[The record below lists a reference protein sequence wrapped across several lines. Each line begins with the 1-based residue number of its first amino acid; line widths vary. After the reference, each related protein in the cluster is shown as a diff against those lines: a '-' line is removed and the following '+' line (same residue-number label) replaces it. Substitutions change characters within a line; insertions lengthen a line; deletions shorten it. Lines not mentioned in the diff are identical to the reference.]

1 MKIKDIEKY
10 IRKHTNAD
18 DFSCSISETESHET
32 RFAQNSIT
40 QHIAGP
46 KLDISLE
53 LSFGEKSGSCSVNQ
67 SDEASL
73 DFLIKTAEDIACLAP
88 EDPEHMPSTGPA
100 KLPEVQNCAPATLSL
115 KPKAMVEIVQKS
127 IDKAIAMDALV
138 SGMCE
143 KHLNKHWVF
152 SKNGFVGC
160 NEGTSFG
167 HSMTLKKGE
176 VETKVSYEAK
186 DYAPFDL
193 DAEFSRLQA
202 QAEALAG
209 MQSFEAQKIAVI
221 LRPEAL
227 QELIWYLTWM
237 MNRRQ
242 SDEGFTAFTGQ
253 LGKKFLGEKF
263 SLYSTLKQPAISA
276 FPFSSEG
283 LPSKETTWVKNGVL
297 KNMPANRYWAQKVGC
312 EPQHIFNMYI
322 PGGKTSEEEMMKMV
336 PRGLIINRFWYI
348 RTVDMKVGEL
358 TGMTRDGVLYFEGG
372 KVKHAVNNLR
382 FNEIPHD
389 MTRRILALGAEK
401 LASPASIVPTALVDG
416 FNFVDKTSF

>member
-10 IRKHTNAD
+10 IREHTQAD
-18 DFSCSISETESHET
+18 DFICFVSENESHET
-32 RFAQNSIT
+32 RFAQNGIT

-46 KLDISLE
+46 KLSISLE
-53 LSFGEKSGSCSVNQ
+53 LSFGEKSGSCRVNQ
-67 SDEASL
+67 ADEASL
-73 DFLIKTAEDIACLAP
+73 DFLIKTAEDIARLAP
-88 EDPEHMPSTGPA
+88 ADPEHMPSAGPA
-100 KLPEVQNCAPATLSL
+100 KLPKVENCAKATMKL
-115 KPKAMVEIVQKS
+115 KPKTMVDIVQKS
-127 IDKAIAMDALV
+127 INKAIAANALV

-143 KHLNKHWVF
+143 KHLLKSWTF
-152 SKNGFVGC
+152 TKNGFAGS
-160 NEGTSFG
+160 NEGSSFG

-193 DAEFSRLQA
+193 DQEFARLKSQA
-202 QAEALAG
+202 KALAS

-227 QELIWYLTWM
+227 QELIWYMTWM

-253 LGKKFLGEKF
+253 MGQKFLGEKF
-263 SLYSTLKQPAISA
+263 SLYSTLKHKSLSA

-283 LPSKETTWVKNGVL
+283 LPSTETTWVENGVI

-312 EPQHIFNMYI
+312 EPLHIFNMYI
-322 PGGKTSEEEMMKMV
+322 PGAESSEEEMMKMV
-336 PRGLIINRFWYI
+336 PRGLIINRFLYI
-348 RTVDMKVGEL
+348 RAVDMKVGEL
-358 TGMTRDGVLYFEGG
+358 TGMTRDGVLYFEDG
-372 KVKHAVNNLR
+372 KIKHAVNNLR
-382 FNEIPHD
+382 FNEIPHE

-401 LASPASIVPTALVDG
+401 LASPAMIAPTVLVDG
-416 FNFVDKTSF
+416 FNFVDKTTF

>member
-10 IRKHTNAD
+10 IREHTQAD
-18 DFSCSISETESHET
+18 DFICFVSENESHET
-32 RFAQNSIT
+32 RFAQNGIT

-46 KLDISLE
+46 KLSISLE
-53 LSFGEKSGSCSVNQ
+53 LSFGEKSGSCRVNQ
-67 SDEASL
+67 ADEASL
-73 DFLIKTAEDIACLAP
+73 DFLIKTAEDIARLAP
-88 EDPEHMPSTGPA
+88 ADLEHMPSAGPA
-100 KLPEVQNCAPATLSL
+100 KLPKVENCAKATMKL
-115 KPKAMVEIVQKS
+115 KPKTMVDIVQKS
-127 IDKAIAMDALV
+127 INKAIAANALV

-143 KHLNKHWVF
+143 KHLLKSWTF
-152 SKNGFVGC
+152 TKNGFAGS
-160 NEGTSFG
+160 NEGSSFG

-193 DAEFSRLQA
+193 DQEFARLKSQA
-202 QAEALAG
+202 KALAS

-227 QELIWYLTWM
+227 QELIWYMTWM

-253 LGKKFLGEKF
+253 MGQKFLGEKF
-263 SLYSTLKQPAISA
+263 SLYSTLKHKSLSA

-283 LPSKETTWVKNGVL
+283 LPSTETTWVENGVI

-312 EPQHIFNMYI
+312 EPLHIFNMYI
-322 PGGKTSEEEMMKMV
+322 PGAESSEEEMMKMV

-348 RTVDMKVGEL
+348 RAVDMKVGEL
-358 TGMTRDGVLYFEGG
+358 TGMTRDGVLYFEDG
-372 KVKHAVNNLR
+372 KIKHAVNNLR
-382 FNEIPHD
+382 FNEIPHE

-401 LASPASIVPTALVDG
+401 LASPAMIAPTVLVDG
-416 FNFVDKTSF
+416 FNFVDKTTF

>member
-10 IRKHTNAD
+10 IRKHSKAD
-18 DFSCSISETESHET
+18 DFICSISEVESHET

-46 KLDISLE
+46 KLDIHLE
-53 LSFGEKSGSCSVNQ
+53 LSFGERSGSCRVNQ
-67 SDEASL
+67 SDADSL
-73 DFLIKTAEDIACLAP
+73 DFLIKTAEDIARLAP
-88 EDPEHMPSTGPA
+88 ADPEHMPSTGPA
-100 KLPEVQNCAPATLSL
+100 TLPEVQNCAEATMKL

-143 KHLNKHWVF
+143 KHLMKNWKF
-152 SKNGFVGC
+152 SKNGFEGC
-160 NEGTSFG
+160 NESTSFG

-193 DAEFSRLQA
+193 DTEFSRLQA

-242 SDEGFTAFTGQ
+242 SD
-253 LGKKFLGEKF
+253 
-263 SLYSTLKQPAISA
+263 
-276 FPFSSEG
+276 
-283 LPSKETTWVKNGVL
+283 
-297 KNMPANRYWAQKVGC
+297 
-312 EPQHIFNMYI
+312 
-322 PGGKTSEEEMMKMV
+322 
-336 PRGLIINRFWYI
+336 
-348 RTVDMKVGEL
+348 
-358 TGMTRDGVLYFEGG
+358 
-372 KVKHAVNNLR
+372 
-382 FNEIPHD
+382 
-389 MTRRILALGAEK
+389 
-401 LASPASIVPTALVDG
+401 
-416 FNFVDKTSF
+416 